1 MSARH
6 RGVRR
11 FGTPAHL
18 ASQPGPQA
26 NAPQSPRQYG
36 QAELRAR
43 RRAGLTV
50 GHYGGGWSL
59 AREVAEVVCP
69 LAERIAAAHRPARFS
84 RSPVSVSW
92 LAEEV
97 HEAVGVLVG
106 WVAERDARAK
116 TAHLA
121 DEPGKR
127 RYAMTTLVD
136 LAQRPALPEI
146 TDVALEDGSW
156 AGQLVAL
163 ADGIDAALAD
173 LLSHAYPPGAP
184 GLRGQPSRSEQL
196 AGLLGRTLDR
206 AALELERRLDRDAQ
220 AHHAQTSPAQTSPA
234 PTETD
239 RARAELAA
247 LGVQTD

>member
-6 RGVRR
+6 RGPRR
-11 FGTPAHL
+11 YGTPAHL
-18 ASQPGPQA
+18 ASQPGQPTG
-26 NAPQSPRQYG
+26 PRPPRQYSQG
-36 QAELRAR
+36 ELRQR
-43 RRAGLTV
+43 RRAGLTI

-59 AREVAEVVCP
+59 AREIAEVTAP

-84 RSPVSVSW
+84 RSPVSVVW
-92 LAEEV
+92 LAEAV
-97 HEAVGVLVG
+97 HEAVGVVVG
-106 WVAERDARAK
+106 WVAEADARRR

-146 TDVALEDGSW
+146 TDAGLETGSW
-156 AGQLVAL
+156 ASQLVAL
-163 ADGIDAALAD
+163 TDGIDAPFAALLAR
-173 LLSHAYPPGAP
+173 AFPPGAP

-196 AGLLGRTLDR
+196 ARLLGRTLDR
-206 AALELERRLDRDAQ
+206 AALELERRLDRDAY
-220 AHHAQTSPAQTSPA
+220 ADHAQTTPTQ
-234 PTETD
+234 TETD

>member
-1 MSARH
+1 MSTRH

-11 FGTPAHL
+11 FGTPAYI
-18 ASQPGPQA
+18 ASQPGQLA
-26 NAPQSPRQYG
+26 EPQSPRQYG

-50 GHYGGGWSL
+50 GTYGGDWSL
-59 AREVAEVVCP
+59 AREIAEVVGP
-69 LAERIAAAHRPARFS
+69 LAERVAAAPRPTRFS
-84 RSPVSVSW
+84 RSPVSVTW
-92 LAEEV
+92 LAEAV

-106 WVAERDARAK
+106 WVAEADARRK

-146 TDVALEDGSW
+146 TDAALEDGSW
-156 AGQLVAL
+156 AAALVAL
-163 ADGIDAALAD
+163 ADGIDAPFAAMLAR
-173 LLSHAYPPGAP
+173 AYPPGAP

-196 AGLLGRTLDR
+196 ARLLGRTLDC

-220 AHHAQTSPAQTSPA
+220 ARHVQTQTE
-234 PTETD
+234 TETD